1 MKLQARLIVASNRP
15 LEREVAAGR
24 FRADLFY
31 RFNVVAFELP
41 PLRDRVNLIPALARS
56 LLAEYAARDGRRI
69 EGIAPAAMQA
79 LAAYTWPGNVRE
91 LRNVMER
98 AVALCPGEVVELDDL
113 PDVFHGIAPTPAP
126 GRESLSS
133 AAGSPDAPG
142 GGTTAPIT
150 ASEVADWPPSPAPAT
165 LSFAAPVVG
174 LRATD
179 GSPSDRSTLAKSKDR
194 AEFSVIT
201 QALERHGHNRLRAAA
216 ELGISRMTLYKK
228 LHKYGLM
235 GA

>member
-1 MKLQARLIVASNRP
+1 
-15 LEREVAAGR
+15 
-24 FRADLFY
+24 
-31 RFNVVAFELP
+31 
-41 PLRDRVNLIPALARS
+41 VNLIPSLARS

-69 EGIAPAAMQA
+69 VGIAPAAMQA
-79 LAAYTWPGNVRE
+79 LAAYTWPGNIRE

-113 PDVFHGIAPTPAP
+113 PDVFHGIAPSMAP
-126 GRESLSS
+126 VRESLST
-133 AAGSPDAPG
+133 AAESPYAPG
-142 GGTTAPIT
+142 SGPPAPIT
-150 ASEVADWPPSPAPAT
+150 GSGVADGPPSAAPAT
-165 LSFAAPVVG
+165 LPFAAPVAS
-174 LRATD
+174 LWAAD
-179 GSPSDRSTLAKSKDR
+179 GSPSGRSALAKSKDR
-194 AEFSVIT
+194 AELSLIT